1 MSMTRIA
8 AKIAIISFFVMSA
21 IGLAVKQPPFVC
33 AMKSLLGSAL
43 VFVAAFVALRMAV
56 NVMVQSVMDNAPPPE
71 PGAGELDEEAQ
82 ADTSQPASEG
92 EPK

>member
-1 MSMTRIA
+1 MNITRLA
-8 AKIAIISFFVMSA
+8 AKIAIVSFFVMSA

-33 AMKSLLGSAL
+33 TMKSLVGSVV

-56 NVMVQSVMDNAPPPE
+56 NVMIQSVMDNAPPPKSDE
-71 PGAGELDEEAQ
+71 DELDEEGP
-82 ADTSQPASEG
+82 ADAPRPTPEG